1 MRRMGQEIA
10 GTHFDQRDFRRF
22 GQCLQRET
30 ATLHDWLERGHLSD
44 RGPVVGLEAEAW
56 LVDARGR
63 PAPQNGEFLARLNSP
78 EVVTELAQFNVEI
91 NVQPQAAAGDGLARL
106 EADLVATWAR
116 CERVAADM
124 GLRLLATGILPTATH
139 GDLSLAHLSA
149 RARYRA
155 LNEQVLRQRQ
165 GRPVQLRIDG
175 PHGERLALQHP
186 DVMLEAAATSFQ
198 VHLQM
203 PSAQAL
209 RVYNAAMVASGP
221 LLAVSANSPLLFGR
235 RLWQETR
242 IPLFEQALAIRAR
255 EEATHTSIGRVGFGS
270 GYAGYSLL
278 ECFRENLDRFEPLLP
293 MALEDDGSL
302 PHLRLHNGTIWR
314 WNRPLLGFD
323 TDGQPHLRLEH
334 RPMPAGP
341 TLADMMANL
350 AFAVGL
356 IAHLAS
362 QDTPPEQTLPFD
374 QAQAN
379 FYGAAREGLA
389 AELVWLSG
397 RRQSAQSLALPLIES
412 AADGLAR
419 LGVSSALADG
429 WLDIIEA
436 RAASGRTGA
445 AWQLAAFNRLGGD
458 LGALTRELLAHQA
471 DGAPVHTW
479 H

>member
-1 MRRMGQEIA
+1 MGQDIA
-10 GTHFDQRDFRRF
+10 AARFDHRDFRRF
-22 GQCLQRET
+22 GQSLQRET
-30 ATLHDWLERGHLSD
+30 QTLHDWVERGELSD

-56 LVDARGR
+56 LVDAHGR
-63 PAPQNGEFLARLNSP
+63 PAPRNGEFLERLNTP
-78 EVVTELAQFNVEI
+78 EVVTELAQFNVEV
-91 NVQPQAAAGDGLARL
+91 NVQPQSAAGDGLARL

-124 GLRLLATGILPTATH
+124 GLRLLATGILPTATDA
-139 GDLSLAHLSA
+139 DLSLANLSA

-175 PHGERLALQHP
+175 PHGERLALQHQ

-198 VHLQM
+198 IHLQM

-209 RVYNAAMVASGP
+209 RVYNAAIVASGP
-221 LLAVSANSPLLFGR
+221 VLAVSANSPLLFGR

-242 IPLFEQALAIRAR
+242 IPLFEQAL
-255 EEATHTSIGRVGFGS
+255 SIGTRVDGVHAGVDRVGFGS

-293 MALEDDGSL
+293 MALDDDGSL

-323 TDGQPHLRLEH
+323 PDGQPHLRLEH
-334 RPMPAGP
+334 RPMAAGP

-356 IAHLAS
+356 IVHLAA
-362 QDTPPEQTLPFD
+362 QDTPPEQQLPFV

-379 FYGAAREGLA
+379 FYAAARDGLA
-389 AELVWLSG
+389 AELQWLPG
-397 RRQSAQSLALPLIES
+397 PRQAAQTLLLSLIEP

-419 LGVSSALADG
+419 LGVSTALADR

-445 AWQLAAFNRLGGD
+445 AWQLDAFNRLGGD
-458 LGALTRELLAHQA
+458 LGALTRELLARQA

-479 H
+479 R